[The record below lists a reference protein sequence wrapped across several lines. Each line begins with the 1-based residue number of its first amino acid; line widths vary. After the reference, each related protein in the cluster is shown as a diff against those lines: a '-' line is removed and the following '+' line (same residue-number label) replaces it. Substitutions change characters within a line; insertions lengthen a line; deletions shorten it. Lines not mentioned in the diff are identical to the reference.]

1 MSGAAYVGWFHY
13 TVQGVQPGNFTGVL
27 QFMPSV
33 SFPKTKSQIYV
44 KYNLQGIREQEN
56 IQGSHLTKSIVSV
69 FLKEVQ
75 IRTYLLPRC
84 ASQRSGCRLH
94 VFSLLCSLTFGD
106 LQSLTC
112 IHLSPYLLFY
122 LLFSNSM
129 PLSQFTS
136 AVSHIDY
143 QNSLPL
149 DSLKT
154 I

>member
-1 MSGAAYVGWFHY
+1 MSGAAYVGWFRY
-13 TVQGVQPGNFTGVL
+13 AVQGAQPGNFTGVL

-33 SFPKTKSQIYV
+33 SFPKTESQIYL

-56 IQGSHLTKSIVSV
+56 IQGPHLTKSIVSV
-69 FLKEVQ
+69 FPKEAQ
-75 IRTYLLPRC
+75 RMTQLLPRC
-84 ASQRSGCRLH
+84 ASRRSGCHLH

-129 PLSQFTS
+129 PQFTS